1 VSDFKRSM
9 WAAMCA
15 VSSLVMACDVGPV
28 PEYVVGQ
35 GLGALTFNLHTANM
49 GVHPDTSVMQDPN
62 NPFADSTIGAQTRWE
77 VAGDAGPIAAFYLW
91 ATVLVHEGHGEAQ
104 FFTASALDDIY
115 SYGLASASALP
126 YVRLM
131 AIAGYQSL
139 LDNFPDAVSYNAD
152 GVSNY
157 PLAPLAYD
165 GIVALGGT
173 VQGGWI
179 VIESAGKTTVIQV
192 DDDAPVTPGEEGP

>member
-1 VSDFKRSM
+1 MRGLKRTL
-9 WAAMCA
+9 WALALA
-15 VSSLVMACDVGPV
+15 TAWLAAACDVGPV
-28 PEYVVGQ
+28 PQYVVGQ
-35 GLGALTFNLHTANM
+35 DLGALTFNLHTANM

-62 NPFADSTIGAQTRWE
+62 NPFVDSAIGAQTRWE
-77 VAGDAGPIAAFYLW
+77 LTGEAGPIAAFYLW
-91 ATVLVHEGHGEAQ
+91 ATVLVHERHGEAQ

-157 PLAPLAYD
+157 PLAPLAYE

-173 VQGGWI
+173 VQGGWV
-179 VIESAGKTTVIQV
+179 VIESGGKTTVIQP
-192 DDDAPVTPGEEGP
+192 DDDGTASEEEGL

>member
-1 VSDFKRSM
+1 MRGFKGRA
-9 WAAMCA
+9 WGLILAIAWLPA
-15 VSSLVMACDVGPV
+15 ACDVGPV
-28 PEYVVGQ
+28 PQYVVGQ
-35 GLGALTFNLHTANM
+35 DLGALTFNLHTANM
-49 GVHPDTSVMQDPN
+49 GVYPDTSVMQDPN
-62 NPFADSTIGAQTRWE
+62 NPFADSAIGAQTRWE
-77 VAGDAGPIAAFYLW
+77 VAGEAGPIAAFYLW

-104 FFTASALDDIY
+104 FFTAAALDDIY

-157 PLAPLAYD
+157 PLAPLAYE

-179 VIESAGKTTVIQV
+179 VIESTGGTTVIQP
-192 DDDAPVTPGEEGP
+192 DDDAESSEEEGL

>member
-1 VSDFKRSM
+1 MRGVSWPVWVGLVGAM
-9 WAAMCA
+9 W
-15 VSSLVMACDVGPV
+15 LVMACDVGPV

-35 GLGALTFNLHTANM
+35 DLGTLTFNLHTANM

-62 NPFADSTIGAQTRWE
+62 NPFAGSAIGAETRWE

-91 ATVLVHEGHGEAQ
+91 ATLLVIEQQGEAQ
-104 FFTASALDDIY
+104 FFAASALDEIY
-115 SYGLASASALP
+115 SYGLAGDSELP

-139 LDNFPDAVSYNAD
+139 LDNFPEAVSYNAD

-157 PLAPLAYD
+157 PLAPLAYE
-165 GIVALGGT
+165 GIVGLGGT

-179 VIESAGKTTVIQV
+179 VIETTGGTTVIQP
-192 DDDAPVTPGEEGP
+192 DDAPAASEEEGV